1 MIPVKICGITNL
13 KDAMHVSEAGAK
25 AIGFIFY
32 NKSPRCIT
40 IDRASRISKE
50 INNMIKIGVFVN
62 PHFDLVNEA
71 IKKVPI
77 DIIQFHGNETDAFIK
92 SFNIPKI
99 KVIKVKDNIEDFFEF
114 NNTLLFDTYSNTSE
128 GGTGRA
134 FNWNLLNHYKKQN
147 FILSGGLNNGNILK
161 AISTVNPGAIDICS
175 GLEKKPGHKCH
186 QKVNEFF
193 QKIKNTK
200 ETEFDFAKLSN

>member
-1 MIPVKICGITNL
+1 MFLKLEQKPSALFFIT
-13 KDAMHVSEAGAK
+13 KAQDALQLIE
-25 AIGFIFY
+25 
-32 NKSPRCIT
+32 
-40 IDRASRISKE
+40 ASRISKK

-62 PHFDLVNEA
+62 PHLDLVNEA

-77 DIIQFHGNETDAFIK
+77 DIIQFHGNESDAFIN

>member
-1 MIPVKICGITNL
+1 MNCYKIKKKWNVKSQTNRLIGEIKKTVKKDKVICALSG
-13 KDAMHVSEAGAK
+13 
-25 AIGFIFY
+25 
-32 NKSPRCIT
+32 
-40 IDRASRISKE
+40 
-50 INNMIKIGVFVN
+50 GVDSSVVAL
-62 PHFDLVNEA
+62 LVNKA

-77 DIIQFHGNETDAFIK
+77 DIIQFHGNESDAFIN

-99 KVIKVKDNIEDFFEF
+99 KVIKVKDNIEDSSEF

-161 AISTVNPGAIDICS
+161 AISKVNPGAIDICS

>member
-13 KDAMHVSEAGAK
+13 KDAMHVSKSGAK

-40 IDRASRISKE
+40 IDRASKISKE
-50 INNMIKIGVFVN
+50 INNIIKIGVFVN
-62 PHFDLVNEA
+62 PHLDLVNEA

-77 DIIQFHGNETDAFIK
+77 DIIQFHGNESDAFIS

-99 KVIKVKDNIEDFFEF
+99 KVIKVKDDIDDFFEF
-114 NNTLLFDTYSNTSE
+114 NNTLLFDTFSKTSE
-128 GGTGRA
+128 GGTGKA
-134 FNWNLLNHYKKQN
+134 FNWDLLNRHKKQN
-147 FILSGGLNNGNILK
+147 FILSGGLNNSNILK

-175 GLEKKPGHKCH
+175 GLEKKLGHKCH
-186 QKVNEFF
+186 QKVDEFF

-200 ETEFDFAKLSN
+200 ETGFDFAKLSN

>member
-1 MIPVKICGITNL
+1 M
-13 KDAMHVSEAGAK
+13 
-25 AIGFIFY
+25 
-32 NKSPRCIT
+32 CIR
-40 IDRASRISKE
+40 DS
-50 INNMIKIGVFVN
+50 
-62 PHFDLVNEA
+62 
-71 IKKVPI
+71 
-77 DIIQFHGNETDAFIK
+77 
-92 SFNIPKI
+92 
-99 KVIKVKDNIEDFFEF
+99 

-147 FILSGGLNNGNILK
+147 FILSGGLNKGNILK

>member
-1 MIPVKICGITNL
+1 
-13 KDAMHVSEAGAK
+13 
-25 AIGFIFY
+25 
-32 NKSPRCIT
+32 
-40 IDRASRISKE
+40 
-50 INNMIKIGVFVN
+50 MIKIGVFVN
-62 PHFDLVNEA
+62 PHLDFVNEA
-71 IKKVPI
+71 VKKVPI
-77 DIIQFHGNETDAFIK
+77 DIIQFHGNESDAFIN

-99 KVIKVKDNIEDFFEF
+99 KVIKVKDDLDNFLEF
-114 NNTLLFDTYSNTSE
+114 DNTLLFDTFSKTSE

-134 FNWNLLNHYKKQN
+134 FNWDLLSRYKKQN

-200 ETEFDFAKLSN
+200 KTEFDFAKLSN

>member
-13 KDAMHVSEAGAK
+13 KDAMHVSKSGAK

-50 INNMIKIGVFVN
+50 INNIIKIGVFVN
-62 PHFDLVNEA
+62 PHLDLVNEA

-77 DIIQFHGNETDAFIK
+77 DIIQFHGNESDAFIS

-99 KVIKVKDNIEDFFEF
+99 KVIKVKDDIDDFFEF
-114 NNTLLFDTYSNTSE
+114 NNTLLFDTFSKTSE
-128 GGTGRA
+128 GGTGKA
-134 FNWNLLNHYKKQN
+134 FNWDLLNRHKKQN

-175 GLEKKPGHKCH
+175 SLEKKPGHKCH